1 MKNDKKPVGAAYM
14 IWLLLGVTFLLVG
27 LSQKNR
33 TFIVL
38 GWPFPHSWRRWP
50 STYDKSPAC
59 CRHSGCAANTEYPLP
74 PAIIL
79 STAL

>member
-1 MKNDKKPVGAAYM
+1 MRKELKFMKNDKKTVGAAYM

-38 GWPFPHSWRRWP
+38 GFS
-50 STYDKSPAC
+50 
-59 CRHSGCAANTEYPLP
+59 N
-74 PAIIL
+74 IIL
-79 STAL
+79 GFTLYAAKKKSDFSQEDKENDEKP

>member
-1 MKNDKKPVGAAYM
+1 M

-38 GWPFPHSWRRWP
+38 GFS
-50 STYDKSPAC
+50 
-59 CRHSGCAANTEYPLP
+59 N
-74 PAIIL
+74 IIL
-79 STAL
+79 GFTLYATKKKSDFSQEDKENDEKP

>member
-14 IWLLLGVTFLLVG
+14 ICLLLGITFLLVG

-38 GWPFPHSWRRWP
+38 GFSNITLGFTLYAAKKKSDADRE
-50 STYDKSPAC
+50 DKENGKKS
-59 CRHSGCAANTEYPLP
+59 
-74 PAIIL
+74 
-79 STAL
+79 

>member
-38 GWPFPHSWRRWP
+38 GFS
-50 STYDKSPAC
+50 
-59 CRHSGCAANTEYPLP
+59 N
-74 PAIIL
+74 IIL
-79 STAL
+79 GFTLHATKKNGSDSEDKENGKKS